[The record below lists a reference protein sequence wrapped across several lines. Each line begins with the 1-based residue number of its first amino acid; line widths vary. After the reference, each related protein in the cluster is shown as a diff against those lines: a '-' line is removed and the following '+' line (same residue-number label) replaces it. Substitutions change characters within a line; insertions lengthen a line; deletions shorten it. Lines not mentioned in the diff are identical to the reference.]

1 MRTEA
6 PAKRAVLRV
15 GARVRGVTR
24 RPRYARG
31 ELTLA
36 AGALVDALGSGLF
49 LSGLTLF
56 LVLYAELSAGEVGSA

>member
-1 MRTEA
+1 
-6 PAKRAVLRV
+6 V